1 MIKGTQISG
10 AGCEGG
16 RRSGKHWSWIL
27 IKSLKRVETRLPLSA
42 RLKQS
47 AALPGSF
54 PLFLRP
60 PLHIYGAPRPSPSP
74 PPADF
79 LSFTPNGA
87 STYGLCWCVFF
98 SSPFVESFLLALTL
112 SHCFAEGPAFQ
123 ELPTASR
130 SAQPEHLAALSD
142 LYFQLFGGFRALPS
156 TTDRKWGARR
166 LSAQPQTLKAEDTTA
181 LSGPTAFERMCVN
194 VCLSRWRVISNS
206 SHPENVLLRMWCF

>member
-27 IKSLKRVETRLPLSA
+27 IKSLNVWRLDSLSPPDSNNLPHFLGA
-42 RLKQS
+42 SLSSS
-47 AALPGSF
+47 ASPPCISTALP
-54 PLFLRP
+54 
-60 PLHIYGAPRPSPSP
+60 APSLSP
-74 PPADF
+74 PQTSCHLHQTEPSLMGSAD
-79 LSFTPNGA
+79 
-87 STYGLCWCVFF
+87 VFF
-98 SSPFVESFLLALTL
+98 FFPFVESFLLALTL

-123 ELPTASR
+123 EPPTASR

-166 LSAQPQTLKAEDTTA
+166 LSAQPQTLNAEDTAA
-181 LSGPTAFERMCVN
+181 LSGPTAFACMCVGG
-194 VCLSRWRVISNS
+194 VWFQTVHIQRTSYQECDVFS
-206 SHPENVLLRMWCF
+206 

>member
-16 RRSGKHWSWIL
+16 WRSGKHWSWIL
-27 IKSLKRVETRLPLSA
+27 IKSLNVWRLDSLSPPDSNNLPHFLGA
-42 RLKQS
+42 SLSSS
-47 AALPGSF
+47 AP
-54 PLFLRP
+54 P
-60 PLHIYGAPRPSPSP
+60 PLHIYGAPRPSPF

-79 LSFTPNGA
+79 LSFMPNGA
-87 STYGLCWCVFF
+87 FTYGLCWCVFF
-98 SSPFVESFLLALTL
+98 FPFVESFLLALTL

-123 ELPTASR
+123 EPPTASR

-156 TTDRKWGARR
+156 TTGRKWGARR

-181 LSGPTAFERMCVN
+181 LSGPTAFACMCVGG
-194 VCLSRWRVISNS
+194 VWFQTVHIQRTSYQECDVFS
-206 SHPENVLLRMWCF
+206 